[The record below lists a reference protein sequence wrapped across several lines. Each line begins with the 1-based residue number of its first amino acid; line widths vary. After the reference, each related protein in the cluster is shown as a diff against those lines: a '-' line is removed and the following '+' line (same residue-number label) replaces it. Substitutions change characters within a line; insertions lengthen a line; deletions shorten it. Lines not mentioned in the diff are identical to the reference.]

1 MSAEAGNPKGSATL
15 EPGTMVDHYRII
27 RPLGAG
33 GMAEVY
39 LARDTM
45 LGRKVALKI
54 IQPKRL
60 EKKDAVERFLF
71 EAKATAKFNHPHI
84 VNIHGVGT
92 SASGPYLALEYLE
105 GQTLRERLE
114 QERLSAKESIRIGK
128 AIADALS
135 TAHRKKILHRDLK
148 PENVMLARDG
158 RLRVLDFGLSCLLG
172 AEEQIDPD
180 DR

>member
-1 MSAEAGNPKGSATL
+1 
-15 EPGTMVDHYRII
+15 MVDHYRII

-54 IQPKRL
+54 INSKRTG
-60 EKKDAVERFLF
+60 KSKAVEQFLF
-71 EAKATAKFNHPHI
+71 EAKATARFNHPHI
-84 VNIHGVGT
+84 VTIFNVGM
-92 SASGPYLALEYLE
+92 ASGNPYLALEYLE

-114 QERLSAKESIRIGK
+114 QERLSVKESIRIGK

-135 TAHRKKILHRDLK
+135 TAHKKKILHRDLK
-148 PENVMLARDG
+148 PENVMLGSRWSITG
-158 RLRVLDFGLSCLLG
+158 FGFWSLSIASG
-172 AEEQIDPD
+172 P
-180 DR
+180 